1 MIEDRLG
8 IIEKGLRS
16 GPVLR
21 VVNYHRTPA
30 RRAEQY
36 EREFALYAEHFSP
49 VLESDLDLYLA
60 TGTWMKAK
68 PGLILAFYDG
78 SRSNYDVARP
88 LLERHGLVGW
98 FFVVTGFVGTPDV
111 AAFAARHRIRLSS
124 PDEESPALSWDE
136 VAHLAENHVVA
147 SHTRGHTAALAEPD
161 EDLESEI
168 VGSQEDFRRG
178 IGRPVSALAWRGG
191 APLGRHPQADA
202 QVRRAG
208 YRFVFSNL
216 RVQRVP

>member
-1 MIEDRLG
+1 MVER
-8 IIEKGLRS
+8 GLRA

-30 RRAEQY
+30 RRADQY
-36 EREFALYAEHFSP
+36 ERDFALYAEHFSP
-49 VLESDLDLYLA
+49 VAESDLDLYLA

-98 FFVVTGFVGTPDV
+98 FFIVTGFVGTPDV
-111 AAFAARHRIRLSS
+111 AAFAARHRIRFRSAE
-124 PDEESPALSWDE
+124 EESPALSWDE

-191 APLGRHPQADA
+191 APLGRFPQADA

-208 YRFVFSNL
+208 YRVVFSNL
-216 RVQRVP
+216 QVQRVP